1 MPGEDDERPACRK
14 PVCEAASKKASFKK
28 CGCVA
33 TPKKKEGAATTEKVT
48 PMPKKDAV
56 TKPVTPKK
64 DAVTKEKKTV
74 SPKPAALPKAK
85 QAPPKQPKPAGTS
98 LTEEFSGAFDS
109 RTGFPTD
116 LDDFQVV

>member
-1 MPGEDDERPACRK
+1 
-14 PVCEAASKKASFKK
+14 
-28 CGCVA
+28 
-33 TPKKKEGAATTEKVT
+33 
-48 PMPKKDAV
+48 MPKKDAV
-56 TKPVTPKK
+56 TKPVTPKNDAVTK
-64 DAVTKEKKTV
+64 GKKTVTPKTDAVTKEKKTV

-109 RTGFPTD
+109 RIGFPTD